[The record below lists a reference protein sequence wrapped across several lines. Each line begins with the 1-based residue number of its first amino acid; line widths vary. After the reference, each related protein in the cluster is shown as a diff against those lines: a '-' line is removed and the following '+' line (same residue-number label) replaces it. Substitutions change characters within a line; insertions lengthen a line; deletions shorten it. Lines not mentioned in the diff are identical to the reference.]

1 MVRLIV
7 GGKGTGKSKKI
18 IDLAN
23 EQLET
28 TSGHIIF
35 IDDDMKH
42 SYKINH
48 GIRLLS
54 VEDDSI
60 RNVDGFYGYLCGAVS
75 TDYDIETIYI
85 DGLVKMVNLTFDEI
99 PDYIEK
105 IENLCENFDVS
116 FIITLS
122 YEEEELPDSLREK
135 II

>member
-23 EQLET
+23 EQVET

-42 SYKINH
+42 SYKIH
-48 GIRLLS
+48 HDIRLLNT
-54 VEDDSI
+54 EEDSI
-60 RNVDGFYGYLCGAVS
+60 KNADEFYGFLCGAVS

-85 DGLVKMVNLTFDEI
+85 DGLVKMVDLAFDEI
-99 PDYIEK
+99 SGYIEK
-105 IENLCENFDVS
+105 LEGLCENYDVS
-116 FIITLS
+116 FVITLS
-122 YEEEELPDSLREK
+122 YEEEELPDVLGEK